1 MLVTEFTQ
9 LEIID
14 NRERRG
20 IDIIQKYKGIHKNSA
35 E

>member
-1 MLVTEFTQ
+1 VTEFTQ

-14 NRERRG
+14 KCERRG
-20 IDIIQKYKGIHKNSA
+20 IDIIQKYRGIHKDSA